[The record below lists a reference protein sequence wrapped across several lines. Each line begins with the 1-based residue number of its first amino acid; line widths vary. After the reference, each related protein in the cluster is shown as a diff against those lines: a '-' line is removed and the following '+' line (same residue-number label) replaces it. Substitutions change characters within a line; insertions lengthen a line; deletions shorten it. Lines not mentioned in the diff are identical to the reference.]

1 VKHPHIQYHNV
12 PRETF
17 SAVDEIIEEYY
28 SPLSKYLDLLLWWN
42 RRVNLVSR
50 DVPRETVWEHIRH
63 SLILSQFSELRT
75 SDTIIDAGTGGG
87 LPGFPLAITHPEKI
101 FVLNDI
107 VTKKCLAVKQIVKKL
122 NLQNVTVFDGS
133 IEEIP
138 QDTPFLLVSKHA
150 FKIDELYKFVS
161 HHPWQKLVF
170 YKGLDFKDEL
180 KTIEDKITV
189 SVYDLYN
196 ENRDSFY
203 KDKALITVTR

>member
-1 VKHPHIQYHNV
+1 VKHPHIQYHTV

-17 SAVDEIIEEYY
+17 STVDEIIEEYY
-28 SPLSKYLDLLLWWN
+28 SPLYKYLELLLWWN
-42 RRVNLVSR
+42 SRVNLVSR

-75 SDTIIDAGTGGG
+75 SGTIVDAGTGGG
-87 LPGFPLAITHPEKI
+87 LPGLPLAVTHPRKS

-107 VTKKCLAVKQIVKKL
+107 VSKKCLAVKQIVKKL

-133 IEEIP
+133 IEDIP
-138 QDTPFLLVSKHA
+138 QDTPFLLVTKHA
-150 FKIDELYKFVS
+150 FKIDELYKCVS

-170 YKGLDFKDEL
+170 YKGLDFEDEL
-180 KTIEDKITV
+180 KTIGDKITV

-203 KDKALITVTR
+203 KDKALITVAR